1 MSWFGFSF
9 CSRRDCD
16 FSVSEREN
24 ENVYGL
30 YSGLPLLRV
39 AAALQVVGAAKQ
51 GGRREWRREYD
62 TILPC

>member
-1 MSWFGFSF
+1 MLAAIAI
-9 CSRRDCD
+9 C
-16 FSVSEREN
+16 SVSEREN

-30 YSGLPLLRV
+30 YSGLPILRV